1 MQPTF
6 TLPSFAKINWT
17 LRILGKRDD
26 GFHEL
31 FTVFQT
37 VSLHDTISFAASD
50 SLELTCDNPYVP
62 VDGRNLILKAAAILR
77 ARYGVTQGAAMHLEK
92 RIPSPGGLGGGSSN
106 AAVALIGLARLW
118 ELDEGID
125 IHSIAA
131 ELGSDVAFFLYGGTA
146 LGTGRGEE
154 IEPIEDRDEPCMLI
168 VTPQISVSTRD
179 AFGEIN
185 APTLTNEA
193 RNHILSV
200 CRKEAGS
207 LNPGSTVLTNDF
219 ERTVFSAHPEIE
231 NVKNTLLELGAA
243 NAALS
248 GSGAS
253 VFAVFEKEETRQAA
267 IKALDQAS
275 TWRKF
280 AVSTIS
286 RSKYCEA
293 LNLR

>member
-1 MQPTF
+1 MQPAF

-37 VSLHDTISFAASD
+37 VSLHDTISFADSD
-50 SLELTCDNPYVP
+50 SLELTCDDPAVR
-62 VDGRNLILKAAAILR
+62 VDGRNLIFKAAEMLR
-77 ARYGVTQGAAMHLEK
+77 ARHGLAQGAAMHLEK

-125 IHSIAA
+125 LHSIAA

-154 IEPIEDRDEPCMLI
+154 IEPVEDKDEAFMLI
-168 VTPQISVSTRD
+168 ITPQISVSTRD
-179 AFGEIN
+179 AFGELD

-200 CRKEAGS
+200 CRNEAGS
-207 LNPGSTVLTNDF
+207 LDPRVSVLTNDF

-231 NVKNTLLELGAA
+231 NVKNTLLKLGAA

-286 RSKYCEA
+286 RNKYREA
-293 LNLR
+293 LHLR